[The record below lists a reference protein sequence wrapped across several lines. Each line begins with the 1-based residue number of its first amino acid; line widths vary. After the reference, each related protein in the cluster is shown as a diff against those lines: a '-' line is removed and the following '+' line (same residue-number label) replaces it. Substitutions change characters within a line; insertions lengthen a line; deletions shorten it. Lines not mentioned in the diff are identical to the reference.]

1 MEFQQPRRKRH
12 HKPGLTLLT
21 PPDGMPSFPCGQ
33 QPTAPP
39 ATTAKPPE
47 AVVDPCVCG
56 HTRAA
61 HEHYRRGSDCGAC
74 GAQACPKYHLEAGA
88 VPRPMRRPSRAK
100 RAE

>member
-1 MEFQQPRRKRH
+1 VELQQPRRKRH
-12 HKPGLTLLT
+12 HKSGLTLLT
-21 PPDGMPSFPCGQ
+21 PPVGMPSVPCEQ

-56 HTRAA
+56 HAPAA

-74 GAQACPKYHLEAGA
+74 GAQACPKYRLEAGA
-88 VPRPMRRPSRAK
+88 VARRPSRAK